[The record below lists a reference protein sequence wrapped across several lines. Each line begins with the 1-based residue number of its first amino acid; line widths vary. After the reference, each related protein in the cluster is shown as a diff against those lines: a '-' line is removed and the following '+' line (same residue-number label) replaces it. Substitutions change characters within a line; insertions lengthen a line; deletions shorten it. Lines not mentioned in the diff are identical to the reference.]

1 MRGSKPGERRGGRQK
16 GAKNKRTR
24 DLEERVR
31 EVSASIE
38 AALPGA
44 FKGDAHALL
53 ISVYKD
59 PNHPLPLRLDAAKAA
74 ISFEKPKLAAVEHS
88 GDADNPVAMAIMSGV
103 PDVADTD
110 DDHQRPAAQSH

>member
-24 DLEERVR
+24 DLEERLKQA
-31 EVSASIE
+31 SAVIE
-38 AALPGA
+38 DAIPDA

-59 PNHPLPLRLDAAKAA
+59 PGHPLPLRLDAAKAA

-110 DDHQRPAAQSH
+110 DDHQRPAPQSH

>member
-1 MRGSKPGERRGGRQK
+1 MARGGRREGAGRRK
-16 GAKNKRTR
+16 GSNGEKVLAR
-24 DLEERVR
+24 LSA
-31 EVSASIE
+31 VSE
-38 AALPGA
+38 AMKAVEDTLPDA

-110 DDHQRPAAQSH
+110 DDHQRQASSSH